1 MGNLMEQKRT
11 LLIIAAVGIFLLVV
25 LGAALLLYSPTAH
38 STQTVAA
45 ITPVKRP
52 ASSGWV
58 SAPAS
63 PSEQQRSDGQPSS
76 ASQTQP
82 TQVPQPAPAETAESG
97 TTQPVTRVGDMT
109 VISQNTTVY
118 GLEKKYQSNNGQ
130 SSDGSTMID
139 LNTLK
144 TAPAVS
150 SAVTPEN
157 ETSAKAMETVRQTS
171 NTVSAK
177 PAAEVQEHK
186 AAPKDAAP
194 KTAVPKATADSKKS
208 PGQGTKQ
215 TAAKTTKKT
224 VSVTQFW
231 VQAAAFTSKKT
242 ADGARET
249 LDNNK
254 IPADVFTYK
263 DSKGR
268 VFYRVRIGPYTT
280 KSEAEYWRTRIVQ
293 IPEFAANESY
303 VTSTVSSN

>member
-11 LLIIAAVGIFLLVV
+11 LWIIAAVGIFLLVV

-63 PSEQQRSDGQPSS
+63 SPEQPRSDGQP
-76 ASQTQP
+76 AAAPQTQP
-82 TQVPQPAPAETAESG
+82 AQVPQSAPAETAGSV

-118 GLEKKYQSNNGQ
+118 GLEKKYQTNNGQ
-130 SSDGSTMID
+130 APDGSTMID
-139 LNTLK
+139 LNALK
-144 TAPAVS
+144 TAPAAS
-150 SAVTPEN
+150 GAVTPEN
-157 ETSAKAMETVRQTS
+157 ETSAKAMETVRQTAAE
-171 NTVSAK
+171 VPAK
-177 PAAEVQEHK
+177 PAAEVQK
-186 AAPKDAAP
+186 PKAAP
-194 KTAVPKATADSKKS
+194 KTAVPKATADTTKS
-208 PGQGTKQ
+208 TGQGTKQ
-215 TAAKTTKKT
+215 AAAKTTKKT
-224 VSVTQFW
+224 ASVTQFW
-231 VQAAAFTSKKT
+231 VQAAAFTNKKT

-303 VTSTVSSN
+303 VTSTSN